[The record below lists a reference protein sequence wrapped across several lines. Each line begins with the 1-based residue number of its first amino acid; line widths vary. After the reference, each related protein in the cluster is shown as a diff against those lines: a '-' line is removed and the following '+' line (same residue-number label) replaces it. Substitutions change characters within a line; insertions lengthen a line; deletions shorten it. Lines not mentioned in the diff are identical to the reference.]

1 METIKSCDLNLN
13 IQVKPI
19 VSKNGS
25 LIYET
30 NNHQIVKVFSEST
43 LKDNKELLKEKL
55 SNPLGINGVV
65 DPKGLVFVHD
75 NLVGYTMDKI
85 DGKTSSE
92 YERGMSPDYR
102 KNLYRLAYKY
112 LKLEEIVKEAGQ
124 DVVFPELL
132 DKVFV
137 DKQDNIRII
146 GFDSIQ
152 MGESKP
158 IRESLVPESLEKY
171 RSNGMYTKE
180 LDIKSLICFYL
191 INTIGL
197 DLRSLEKK
205 VDDIPHYVSRV
216 LDSIE
221 VPSPLKEKI
230 LLLYTENAQNE
241 YLGNDVLEIA
251 EKCII
256 VQDDCWIYPCN
267 KRLVMK

>member
-1 METIKSCDLNLN
+1 MEKIKSCDLNLN

-43 LKDNKELLKEKL
+43 LKDNEELLKEKL
-55 SNPLGINGVV
+55 SNPLGISGVV
-65 DPKGLVFVHD
+65 DPKGLVYVHD

-85 DGKTSSE
+85 DGKTNSE
-92 YERGMSPDYR
+92 YERGISPDYR

-112 LKLEEIVKEAGQ
+112 LKLEKIVKEAGQ

-137 DKQDNIRII
+137 DKQDNIKII

-152 MGESKP
+152 MGDSNP
-158 IRESLVPESLEKY
+158 IRESLVPASLEKY

-180 LDIKSLICFYL
+180 LDIKSLISFYL

-197 DLRSLEKK
+197 DLTSLEKK
-205 VDDIPHYVSRV
+205 VDDKLHYVSGV

-230 LLLYTENAQNE
+230 ILLYTENAQNE
-241 YLGNDVLEIA
+241 YLGNDVIEIA
-251 EKCII
+251 EKCKI